1 MLRKLSLIM
10 ILALFLFSC
19 GDDNSNNP
27 TIDEDMYYFSSIA
40 EEIVEVYTEKGA
52 EYPKSEWEDELVE
65 IYNEFQEQTEFSK
78 KMSYKLTDSVLTA
91 YAEDKYQDMPILMKG
106 DTIMVPFGEYE
117 GEYYGMNLALIID
130 ENTIEFREFYAWEKH
145 HMSYNGTEI
154 NNLISNQAEEIEEL
168 RKKAK
173 ELDEYESI
181 GIFYRRL
188 HYKKTG
194 N

>member
-1 MLRKLSLIM
+1 MLQKLAILLF
-10 ILALFLFSC
+10 LALFLFSC

-27 TIDEDMYYFSSIA
+27 TIDEDMYYFSSIS

-65 IYNEFQEQTEFSK
+65 VYNEFQEQTELSK

-91 YAEDKYQDMPILMKG
+91 YAEDKYQEMPIVMKG
-106 DTIMVPFGEYE
+106 DTIMVPPLSEYE
-117 GEYYGMNLALIID
+117 GEYYGMNLALKID
-130 ENTIEFREFYAWEKH
+130 ENTIEFRQFSIWE
-145 HMSYNGTEI
+145 EI
-154 NNLISNQAEEIEEL
+154 NNNSITVENLISNQSEEIDEL
-168 RKKAK
+168 RNKAK
-173 ELDEYESI
+173 ELKENQSI

-188 HYKKTG
+188 HYKRFE